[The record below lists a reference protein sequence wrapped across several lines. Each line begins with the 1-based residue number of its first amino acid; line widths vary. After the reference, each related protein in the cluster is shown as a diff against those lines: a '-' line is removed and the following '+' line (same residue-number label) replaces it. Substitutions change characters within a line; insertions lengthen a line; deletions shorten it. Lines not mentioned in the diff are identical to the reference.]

1 MTVAGG
7 GRTAAS
13 GTHHRPDRKVERT
26 TDVAPLA
33 GEPVRL
39 TADDPDEAA
48 EIVSQVFL
56 DTRLEPMGD
65 PGSMRMELRA
75 LQLGSIT
82 LGKVGF
88 GAEMHQATAVTENV
102 HVNTPL
108 SGSVA
113 YLYGGEPA
121 SSSVG
126 SGGLAFSPGADAQVD
141 WSADC
146 VQLCLMVPPV
156 RLEIALEQALG
167 RTVRRPVQFDRT
179 TEPAPHVARQWR
191 ALVALLANEVDL
203 PTGLG
208 GNTAAGAHLES
219 FVLDSLVLDHRHN
232 YSDDALAPAA
242 RAPSPAVRRAVELME
257 ERPEEPWSVVR
268 LASEVHLSP
277 RALQEGF
284 SRDVGQPPMSF
295 LRQVRLRRV
304 HDALL
309 SADPEVTSVRTVAFN
324 HGFLHL
330 GRFAATYR
338 QAFGSL
344 PSDTLHREVPHAMR
358 GAVSLG
364 GD

>member
-1 MTVAGG
+1 MTVTGG
-7 GRTAAS
+7 GPTAAS
-13 GTHHRPDRKVERT
+13 GTHGGPDRKVERT
-26 TDVAPLA
+26 TVAA
-33 GEPVRL
+33 PVPGDPIRL

-48 EIVSQVFL
+48 GIVSQIFL
-56 DTRLEPMGD
+56 DTRLQPLDG
-65 PGSMRMELRA
+65 PGEMRMELHA

-82 LGKVGF
+82 LGKIGF
-88 GAEMHQATAVTENV
+88 GTALHQATAVTENFF
-102 HVNTPL
+102 VNTPL
-108 SGSVA
+108 SGSVS
-113 YLYGGEPA
+113 YLYGGERA
-121 SSSVG
+121 SSDAA

-146 VQLCLMVPPV
+146 VLLCLMIPPA

-167 RTVRRPVQFDRT
+167 RTVRRPVEFDRSV
-179 TEPAPHVARQWR
+179 EPAPHVARQWR
-191 ALVALLANEVDL
+191 ALVALLANEVEL

-219 FVLDSLVLDHRHN
+219 FVLDSLVLDHPHN
-232 YSDDALAPAA
+232 YSDIALAPAA
-242 RAPSPAVRRAVELME
+242 RPPSPAVRRAVELIE

-309 SADPEVTSVRTVAFN
+309 AADPEVTSVRTVAFN

-344 PSDTLHREVPHAMR
+344 PSDTLHREAPRAMR

-364 GD
+364 P